1 MVSLDIITTIIGSDT
16 CRYATY
22 HAQSNIVD
30 PIWSLW
36 VVKKEKIYFSVAG
49 RLTLATIKQSEEEEK
64 EEDIRS

>member
-22 HAQSNIVD
+22 HAQSNVVD
-30 PIWSLW
+30 PISLW